1 MTLASRLFER
11 LGQGAASALAVV
23 HTRLS
28 LAAVEIEEERARIT
42 GLLLAAAAAA
52 VFLGLALLL
61 GSLWLVLLFWDSHR
75 IGVLGLL
82 TATYLGIGL
91 LLVETAR
98 AQLRAWPALLA
109 QTLQTLHADAA
120 ALRGDP
126 PSPPTPT
133 APPT

>member
-1 MTLASRLFER
+1 MTLASRLLER
-11 LGQGAASALAVV
+11 LGHGAASALAIV

-42 GLLLAAAAAA
+42 ALLLAATAAA

-61 GSLWLVLLFWDSHR
+61 GSLWLVVLFWDTHR
-75 IGVLGLL
+75 VGVLGLL
-82 TATYLGIGL
+82 AASYLAVGL
-91 LLVETAR
+91 LLVEAAR

-120 ALRGDP
+120 ALRGD
-126 PSPPTPT
+126 
-133 APPT
+133 APPPAEPSA